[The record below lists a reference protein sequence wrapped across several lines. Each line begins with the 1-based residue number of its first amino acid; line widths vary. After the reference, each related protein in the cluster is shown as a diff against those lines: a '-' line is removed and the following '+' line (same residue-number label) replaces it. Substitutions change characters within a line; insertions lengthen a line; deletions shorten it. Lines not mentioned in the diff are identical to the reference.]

1 MEHKE
6 KIRHFITTNL
16 DVLEEESHFTDSD
29 NIFELGV
36 VNSLFAMRILKF
48 VETEFRIQ
56 LQEEDMEIENFSSVD
71 NIVKFI
77 QDKGVAPPAYNGP
90 TGHPAA
96 H

>member
-6 KIRHFITTNL
+6 KIRQFIGRHL
-16 DVLEEESHFTDSD
+16 DVGEEESHFTDSD
-29 NIFELGV
+29 NIFALGV

-56 LQEEDMEIENFSSVD
+56 MQEEDMELDNFSSVD

-77 QDKGVAPPAYNGP
+77 QRKGNG
-90 TGHPAA
+90 AQ
-96 H
+96 